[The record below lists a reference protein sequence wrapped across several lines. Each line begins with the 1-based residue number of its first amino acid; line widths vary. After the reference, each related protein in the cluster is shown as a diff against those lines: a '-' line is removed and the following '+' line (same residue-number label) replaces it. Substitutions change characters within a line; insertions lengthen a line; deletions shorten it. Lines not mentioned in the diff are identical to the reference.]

1 MGANLDDQQLD
12 LVFPA
17 YIRISPDL
25 KIISVGRSLR
35 RLAPQAQPGTA
46 LLDSFRVERPTGP
59 VDFQGWVRAGSA
71 LQLQAT
77 TGTMVLRGLV
87 LAEEAGFLLCVSHA
101 ISSIADLE
109 ASGLRMTDFSQADSS
124 LTAILAAGF
133 QASMLSETREL
144 MTALAGAR
152 DEALAASKAKSAFLA
167 NMSHEIRTPLNGILG
182 IIGTLARTPL
192 TPAQQEM
199 VQLIMGSGLSL
210 ERLLSD
216 ILDLS
221 KVEAGQFGI
230 ESAPFCLGASV
241 RDAVRLMQIRADDK
255 GLVFGLDLAP
265 DPETWVLGDNVRL
278 KQVVSNL
285 VSNAIKFTDRGRVD
299 VVLGVTPRE
308 GGRVG
313 IRIDVR
319 DTGIGLDAESR
330 ERVFQRFA
338 QADGSITRRFGGTG
352 LGLAISRGL
361 AEAMGGE
368 IRLESQPGVGSCF
381 TLLLSL
387 PRAEALP
394 QSVSPLDGASS
405 EADEIAAF
413 DRPLRVLLVEDNV
426 TNQRVVQLIL
436 DTLGA
441 EITVAN
447 DGQEAV
453 DLYRADAFDV
463 ILMDMQMPVMDGLTA
478 TRLIRAREQAEALP
492 RTPVAM
498 LTANTLDE
506 HRQTASNAGADVH
519 ISKPITPESLILGI
533 EAALAAAGTVT

>member
-1 MGANLDDQQLD
+1 VGANLDEQQLD

-17 YIRISPDL
+17 YIRTSPDL

-35 RLAPQAQPGTA
+35 RLAPQAQPGTG
-46 LLDSFRVERPTGP
+46 LLDSFRIKRPTGP

-77 TGTMVLRGLV
+77 TGSMVLRGLV

-109 ASGLRMTDFSQADSS
+109 ASGLTMADFSQADSS

-192 TPAQQEM
+192 TPSQQEM
-199 VQLIMGSGLSL
+199 VQLIMGSGQSL

-221 KVEAGQFGI
+221 KVEAGQFAI

-265 DPETWVLGDNVRL
+265 DDETWVMGDTVRL

-299 VVLGVTPRE
+299 VVLAVTALE
-308 GGRVG
+308 SGRAG

-319 DTGIGLDAESR
+319 DTGIGLDAEAR

-338 QADGSITRRFGGTG
+338 QADDSITRRFGGTG
-352 LGLAISRGL
+352 LGLAISRDL

-368 IRLESQPGVGSCF
+368 ITLETKPGSGSCF
-381 TLLLSL
+381 TLLLNL
-387 PRAEALP
+387 PRAEASL
-394 QSVSPLDGASS
+394 QSVSPLDGPSS
-405 EADEIAAF
+405 DVDEIAPF
-413 DRPLRVLLVEDNV
+413 DSPLRVLLVEDNV

-436 DTLGA
+436 ETLGA
-441 EITVAN
+441 EIAVAN
-447 DGQEAV
+447 NGQEAL
-453 DLYRADAFDV
+453 DLYHADGFDV

-478 TRLIRAREQAEALP
+478 TRLIRTREGAAGWR

-506 HRQTASNAGADVH
+506 HRQTASNAGADYH
-519 ISKPITPESLILGI
+519 IPKPITPESLIRGI
-533 EAALAAAGTVT
+533 EAALAAAGRVI

>member
-1 MGANLDDQQLD
+1 VGANLDEQQLD

-35 RLAPQAQPGTA
+35 RLAPQAQPGTG
-46 LLDSFRVERPTGP
+46 LLDSFRIKRPTGP

-77 TGTMVLRGLV
+77 TGSMVLRGLV

-109 ASGLRMTDFSQADSS
+109 ASGLTMADFSQADSS

-152 DEALAASKAKSAFLA
+152 DDALAASKAKSAFLA

-192 TPAQQEM
+192 TPSQQEM
-199 VQLIMGSGLSL
+199 VQLIMGSGQSL

-221 KVEAGQFGI
+221 KVEAGEFGI

-265 DPETWVLGDNVRL
+265 DAETWVMGDTVRL

-299 VVLGVTPRE
+299 VVLGVTALE
-308 GGRVG
+308 SGRVG

-319 DTGIGLDAESR
+319 DTGIGLDAEAR

-352 LGLAISRGL
+352 LGLAISRDL

-368 IRLESQPGVGSCF
+368 ITLESEPGSGSCF
-381 TLLLSL
+381 TLLLNL
-387 PRAEALP
+387 PRAEASP
-394 QSVSPLDGASS
+394 QSVSPLDGPSS
-405 EADEIAAF
+405 DVDEIAAF
-413 DRPLRVLLVEDNV
+413 DSPLRVLLVEDNV

-436 DTLGA
+436 ETLGA
-441 EITVAN
+441 EIAVAN
-447 DGQEAV
+447 NGQEAL
-453 DLYRADAFDV
+453 DLYHADGFDV

-478 TRLIRAREQAEALP
+478 TRLIRAREGAAGWR

-506 HRQTASNAGADVH
+506 HRQTASNAGADYH
-519 ISKPITPESLILGI
+519 IPKPITPESLIRGI
-533 EAALAAAGTVT
+533 EAALAAAGRFI

>member
-1 MGANLDDQQLD
+1 MGANLDEQQLD

-35 RLAPQAQPGTA
+35 RLAPQAQPGTG
-46 LLDSFRVERPTGP
+46 LLDSFRVQRPTGQ

-71 LQLQAT
+71 LQLQST
-77 TGTMVLRGLV
+77 TGSMVLRGLV

-109 ASGLRMTDFSQADSS
+109 ASGLTMADFSQADSS

-192 TPAQQEM
+192 TPSQQEM
-199 VQLIMGSGLSL
+199 VQLIMGSGQSL

-221 KVEAGQFGI
+221 KVEAGQLGI

-255 GLVFGLDLAP
+255 GLAFGLDLAL
-265 DPETWVLGDNVRL
+265 DPETWVMGDNVRL
-278 KQVVSNL
+278 KQVVANL

-299 VVLGVTPRE
+299 VVLGVTALE
-308 GGRVG
+308 SGRVG

-319 DTGIGLDAESR
+319 DTGIGLDAEAR

-352 LGLAISRGL
+352 LGLAISRDL

-368 IRLESQPGVGSCF
+368 ITLETEPGIGSCF
-381 TLLLSL
+381 TLLLNL
-387 PRAEALP
+387 PRAEASP
-394 QSVSPLDGASS
+394 QSVSPLDGPSS
-405 EADEIAAF
+405 DVDEIAAF
-413 DRPLRVLLVEDNV
+413 DSPLRVLLVEDNL

-436 DTLGA
+436 ETLGA
-441 EITVAN
+441 EIAVAN
-447 DGQEAV
+447 NGQEAL
-453 DLYRADAFDV
+453 DLYHADGFDV

-478 TRLIRAREQAEALP
+478 TRLIRTRERAAAWR

-506 HRQTASNAGADVH
+506 HRQTASNAGADHH
-519 ISKPITPESLILGI
+519 IPKPITPESLIRGI
-533 EAALAAAGTVT
+533 EAALAAAGRVI

>member
-1 MGANLDDQQLD
+1 MGANLDEQQLD

-17 YIRISPDL
+17 YIRTSPDL

-35 RLAPQAQPGTA
+35 RLAPQAQPGTG
-46 LLDSFRVERPTGP
+46 LLDSFRIKRPTGP

-77 TGTMVLRGLV
+77 TGSMVLRGLV

-109 ASGLRMTDFSQADSS
+109 ASGLTMADFSQADSS

-182 IIGTLARTPL
+182 IIGSLARTPL
-192 TPAQQEM
+192 TPSQQEM
-199 VQLIMGSGLSL
+199 VQLIMGSSQSL

-221 KVEAGQFGI
+221 KVEAGQFAI

-265 DPETWVLGDNVRL
+265 DPETWVMGDNVRL

-299 VVLGVTPRE
+299 VVLAVTALE
-308 GGRVG
+308 SGRAG

-319 DTGIGLDAESR
+319 DTGIGLDAEAR

-338 QADGSITRRFGGTG
+338 QADDSITRRFGGTG
-352 LGLAISRGL
+352 LGLAISRDL

-368 IRLESQPGVGSCF
+368 ITLETKPGSGSCF
-381 TLLLSL
+381 TLLLNL
-387 PRAEALP
+387 PRAEGSP
-394 QSVSPLDGASS
+394 QSVSPLDGPSS
-405 EADEIAAF
+405 DVDEIAAF
-413 DRPLRVLLVEDNV
+413 DSPLRVLLVEDNV

-436 DTLGA
+436 ETLGA
-441 EITVAN
+441 EIAVAN
-447 DGQEAV
+447 NGQEAL
-453 DLYRADAFDV
+453 DLYHADGFDV

-478 TRLIRAREQAEALP
+478 TRLIRTRERAAGWR

-506 HRQTASNAGADVH
+506 HRQTASNAGADHH
-519 ISKPITPESLILGI
+519 IPKPITPESLIRGI
-533 EAALAAAGTVT
+533 EAALAAAGRVI

>member
-1 MGANLDDQQLD
+1 
-12 LVFPA
+12 
-17 YIRISPDL
+17 
-25 KIISVGRSLR
+25 
-35 RLAPQAQPGTA
+35 
-46 LLDSFRVERPTGP
+46 
-59 VDFQGWVRAGSA
+59 
-71 LQLQAT
+71 
-77 TGTMVLRGLV
+77 
-87 LAEEAGFLLCVSHA
+87 
-101 ISSIADLE
+101 
-109 ASGLRMTDFSQADSS
+109 
-124 LTAILAAGF
+124 
-133 QASMLSETREL
+133 MLSETREL

-192 TPAQQEM
+192 TPSQQEM

-230 ESAPFCLGASV
+230 ESAPFCLGAAV

-255 GLVFGLDLAP
+255 GLVFGLDLP
-265 DPETWVLGDNVRL
+265 PEPETWVMGDNVRL

-285 VSNAIKFTDRGRVD
+285 VSNAIKFTERGRVD
-299 VVLGVTPRE
+299 VVVAATTPV
-308 GGRVG
+308 GGRIG
-313 IRIDVR
+313 IRVDDR
-319 DTGIGLDAESR
+319 DTGIGLDAEAR

-368 IRLESQPGVGSCF
+368 ITLQSEPAVGSCF
-381 TLLLSL
+381 TLLLTL

-394 QSVSPLDGASS
+394 QSPGLLDDSGSQP
-405 EADEIAAF
+405 DQIAAL
-413 DRPLRVLLVEDNV
+413 DRPLRVLLVEDNP

-436 DTLGA
+436 ETLGA

-447 DGQEAV
+447 NGQEAL
-453 DLYRADAFDV
+453 DLYRADGFDV

-478 TRLIRAREQAEALP
+478 TRLIRAREQAEASP

-506 HRQTASNAGADVH
+506 HRQTASHAGADLH
-519 ISKPITPESLILGI
+519 IPKPITPESLILGI
-533 EAALAAAGTVT
+533 EAALVAAGRVT

>member
-1 MGANLDDQQLD
+1 MGANLDEQQLD

-17 YIRISPDL
+17 YIRTSPDL

-35 RLAPQAQPGTA
+35 RLAPQAQPGTG
-46 LLDSFRVERPTGP
+46 LLDSFRIKRPTGP

-77 TGTMVLRGLV
+77 TGSMVLRGLV

-109 ASGLRMTDFSQADSS
+109 ASGLTMADFSQADSS

-133 QASMLSETREL
+133 QASMISETREL

-192 TPAQQEM
+192 TPSQQEM
-199 VQLIMGSGLSL
+199 VQLIMGSGQSL

-221 KVEAGQFGI
+221 KVEAGQFAI

-265 DPETWVLGDNVRL
+265 DDETWVMGDTVRL

-299 VVLGVTPRE
+299 VVLAVTALE
-308 GGRVG
+308 SGRAG

-319 DTGIGLDAESR
+319 DTGIGLDAEAR

-338 QADGSITRRFGGTG
+338 QADDSITRRFGGTG
-352 LGLAISRGL
+352 LGLAISRDL

-368 IRLESQPGVGSCF
+368 ITLETKPGSGSCF
-381 TLLLSL
+381 TLLLNL
-387 PRAEALP
+387 PRAEASL
-394 QSVSPLDGASS
+394 QSVSPLDGPSS
-405 EADEIAAF
+405 DVDEIAPF
-413 DRPLRVLLVEDNV
+413 DSPLRVLLVEDNV

-436 DTLGA
+436 ETLGA
-441 EITVAN
+441 EIAVAN
-447 DGQEAV
+447 NGQEAL
-453 DLYRADAFDV
+453 DLYHADGFDV

-478 TRLIRAREQAEALP
+478 TRLIRTREGAAGWR

-506 HRQTASNAGADVH
+506 HRQTASNAGADYH
-519 ISKPITPESLILGI
+519 IPKPITPESLIRGI
-533 EAALAAAGTVT
+533 EAALAAAGRVI